1 MSHSD
6 CNVVAGTEVLRLLE
20 LAETHAHETEVTVGG
35 KTSTVILTLF
45 AECILE
51 VDFLKL
57 K

>member
-6 CNVVAGTEVLRLLE
+6 CSVVAGTEVLRLLE